1 MLSHSI
7 FNRAT
12 KYIPFSPYL
21 LCLLFAIVASIV
33 SVNRYLQFEAGY
45 YDFGIFDRTLWLLS
59 RFKMP
64 IIDHFVLTGR
74 PIFADHLY
82 PSLLIMAPLYWL
94 TDMRTMWL
102 VVQAS
107 FAALSGLVLYAT
119 AKHVLKR
126 DVPAIAVM
134 LTYYSFVGLQNAII
148 TEFHELT
155 LMTLP
160 LSVLIYASV
169 KENKRLFLLSFFW
182 ALGFKE
188 STFMTLSPLM
198 LFVMIRSPYLRRLA
212 MVCGVIAV
220 TWAAIAIYWIIP
232 SFSPHGYI
240 YAPTL
245 PHSLFGVIKKLVDS
259 QIKLSTLVTS
269 SLSFGFTN
277 LVTPTLWPT
286 YIFHYLGR
294 FTSASTTRHDLG
306 LHYNAEISPIYA
318 LSMILF
324 LSRLRN
330 KKTMLISSLVI
341 MTLAIGLMRFK
352 THGPLLLSINRAFYT
367 HTKVFDYLERAI
379 ATVPENSNV
388 LAHNSLAVRFTHHK
402 DVRILRST
410 DQFAWADYIVIDTRE
425 GQNINNFLGIV
436 NYDIHPIDLALQNS
450 KTHRLFKQFQTAKV
464 YKRV

>member
-1 MLSHSI
+1 MFSHST
-7 FNRAT
+7 FNRAK
-12 KYIPFSPYL
+12 KYIRFSPYF
-21 LCLLFAIVASIV
+21 LCLAFAIVGSIV

-59 RFKMP
+59 RFQMP

-94 TDMRTMWL
+94 TDMRTIWL

-107 FAALSGLVLYAT
+107 FAALSGLVVYAT
-119 AKHVLKR
+119 AKYVLKR
-126 DVPAIAVM
+126 EIPAIAVM

-160 LSVLIYASV
+160 LSLLIYATV
-169 KENKRLFLLSFFW
+169 RENRKLFLLSFVW

-198 LFVMIRSPYLRRLA
+198 LFVMIRSPHLRRLA
-212 MVCGVIAV
+212 MLCGVIAV
-220 TWAAIAIYWIIP
+220 AWAAVAIYWIIP
-232 SFSPHGYI
+232 SFSPQGYI

-245 PHSLFGVIKKLVDS
+245 PHSLLGIVKKLVDS
-259 QIKLSTLVTS
+259 HLKLSTLVTS
-269 SLSFGFTN
+269 SLSFGFAN
-277 LVTPTLWPT
+277 IVTPTLWPT
-286 YIFHYLGR
+286 YLLHYLAR
-294 FTSASTTRHDLG
+294 FTSESTTRHDLG
-306 LHYNAEISPIYA
+306 LHYNAEIAPIYA

-324 LSRLRN
+324 LNRLRN
-330 KKTMLISSLVI
+330 RKAILISSIVI
-341 MTLAIGLMRFK
+341 VTLAIGLMRFK

-367 HTKVFDYLERAI
+367 HTKVFDYLEQAI

-388 LAHNSLAVRFTHHK
+388 LAHNNLAVRFTHHK
-402 DVRILRST
+402 DVHILRSAS
-410 DQFAWADYIVIDTRE
+410 QFAWADYIVIDTRE

-464 YKRV
+464 YKRI

>member
-1 MLSHSI
+1 M
-7 FNRAT
+7 
-12 KYIPFSPYL
+12 
-21 LCLLFAIVASIV
+21 
-33 SVNRYLQFEAGY
+33 NRYLQFEAGY

-64 IIDHFVLTGR
+64 VIDHFVLAGR

-102 VVQAS
+102 VVQAT

-188 STFMTLSPLM
+188 STFMTLCPLM

-220 TWAAIAIYWIIP
+220 AWAGIAIYLIIP

-277 LVTPTLWPT
+277 LATPTLWPT

-294 FTSASTTRHDLG
+294 FTSESTTRHDLG
-306 LHYNAEISPIYA
+306 LHYNAEISPIYT

-324 LSRLRN
+324 LSKLRN
-330 KKTMLISSLVI
+330 KKALLIASLLI

-352 THGPLLLSINRAFYT
+352 THGPLLLSINPAFYT
-367 HTKVFDYLERAI
+367 HTRMFNYLEQAI
-379 ATVPENSNV
+379 ATVPRNSKV
-388 LAHNSLAVRFTHHK
+388 LTHNNLAVRFTHHN
-402 DVRILRST
+402 DVRILRSVN
-410 DQFAWADYIVIDTRE
+410 QFAWADYIVIDTRE
-425 GQNINNFLGIV
+425 GQSINNFLGIT
-436 NYDIHPIDLALQNS
+436 NFDIHPIDLALQNS
-450 KTHRLFKQFQTAKV
+450 STHRLFREFQTAKV
-464 YKRV
+464 YKRI